1 MTVRIEDLTP
11 ENTEAEL
18 NENELGLVSGGRPA
32 ITIPREG
39 YICSDSTGRCQKW

>member
-11 ENTEAEL
+11 ANVDAEL
-18 NENELGLVSGGRPA
+18 NESELGLVSGGRPA

-39 YICSDSTGRCQKW
+39 YICSDNTGRCEKM